1 MGLPLSYFNS
11 IKVQLKRDVQS
22 LQYPRRGFQ
31 FHKGTIKTKN
41 LDDYEVQFK
50 YISIP

>member
-1 MGLPLSYFNS
+1 MKFKDDDHYFNS
-11 IKVQLKRDVQS
+11 IKVQLRQ
-22 LQYPRRGFQ
+22 
-31 FHKGTIKTKN
+31 N